1 MQPTVVWYFAF
12 FSMLVL
18 LVVSALVSASEVAFF
33 SITPSQKNIFS
44 ESKNSSH
51 KAIIKLL
58 EKPKT
63 LLATILITNNFVNVA
78 IIILSTLV
86 INGIVNFGNHNTLQF
101 IVQVLSVTSLLLLFG
116 EIIPKIYAT
125 KANIVIAEMLVY
137 PLQYLIF
144 IFYPFSFL
152 LVKSTKIIDKRI
164 KKSGHNISV
173 NELSHALELNPEI
186 ASTEDEHK
194 ILQGI
199 VKFGDTSVRQIM
211 KYRAD
216 VSAIEITSS
225 FDKVL
230 SCIHDCGYSR
240 LPIFSENLDFVK
252 GVLYIKD
259 ILPYLDEKPEFDW
272 QKLIRSAFFVPENK
286 KLDDLLKDFQSRKMH
301 MAIVV
306 DEYGGTSGI
315 VTLEDVLEEI
325 VGDISDEFDDEE
337 LSYSKLDENTFVFEG
352 KTPLNDFYRI
362 LEIEGTI
369 FEETKGE
376 SDTLAGLIIELAGK
390 IPHKNEKIKLDSY
403 VFTIESADRRKVK
416 RIKVFR
422 KNETQ

>member
-1 MQPTVVWYFAF
+1 
-12 FSMLVL
+12 MLVL
-18 LVVSALVSASEVAFF
+18 LGISALISASEVAFF
-33 SITPSQKNIFS
+33 SITLSQKNIFL
-44 ESKNSSH
+44 ESKSSIH
-51 KAIIKLL
+51 RSIVKIL

-78 IIILSTLV
+78 IIILSTMV
-86 INGIVNFGNHNTLQF
+86 IKGIVDFGNHNTIHF
-101 IVQVLSVTSLLLLFG
+101 IVQVFSVTSLLLLFG

-125 KANIVIAEMLVY
+125 KANRIIVELLVY
-137 PLQYLIF
+137 PLQYLIL

-186 ASTEDEHK
+186 ASSEDEHK

-216 VSAIEITSS
+216 VSAIEINSS

-230 SCIHDCGYSR
+230 SCILNCGYSR
-240 LPIFSENLDFVK
+240 LPIFKENLDLIK

-259 ILPYLDEKPEFDW
+259 ILPYLDEKPEFEW

-286 KLDDLLKDFQSRKMH
+286 KLDDLLKDFQSKKMH

-325 VGDISDEFDDEE
+325 VGDISDEFDDEDI
-337 LSYSKLDENTFVFEG
+337 SYSKLDENTFIFEG
-352 KTPLNDFYRI
+352 KTTLNDFYRI
-362 LEIEGTI
+362 LEIEENI
-369 FEETKGE
+369 FEEKQGE

-390 IPHKNEKIKLDSY
+390 IPHKNEKIKIDGY
-403 VFTIESADRRKVK
+403 VFTVESADRRRVK

-422 KNETQ
+422 KNEVK